1 MFTSRSITVVSVTLT
16 STPAKMNGALRPTLF
31 VLVTKLSVTLWLLV
45 PMLRTS
51 RSVTRLALAALLTH
65 VEAAWNARMV
75 KKTTALAPEVS
86 PALMAPVAP
95 RNSKKEVTLMVDT
108 LLTSLSKVIAS

>member
-1 MFTSRSITVVSVTLT
+1 MSTLRSITVVSVTLT

-51 RSVTRLALAALLTH
+51 KSVTRLALVASLTH
-65 VEAAWNARMV
+65 VVAAANARTM
-75 KKTTALAPEVS
+75 KKTTALVPEVS
-86 PALMAPVAP
+86 PALMAPAAP

-108 LLTSLSKVIAS
+108 LLTSSSKAVAS